1 VGHSLPTVYRG
12 ANKFLT
18 RLTSWT
24 SKCAEFY
31 EDFKNVNLPLGQ
43 NAHKK
48 LFLKTMLNW
57 DFS

>member
-1 VGHSLPTVYRG
+1 VGHSLYRG